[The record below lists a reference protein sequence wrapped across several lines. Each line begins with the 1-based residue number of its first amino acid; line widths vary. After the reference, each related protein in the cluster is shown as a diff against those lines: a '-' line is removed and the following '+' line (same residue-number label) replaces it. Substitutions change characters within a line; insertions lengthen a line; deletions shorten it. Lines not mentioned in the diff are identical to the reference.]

1 MKKPGQETAKKMS
14 VAAVKKASG
23 NTPEFRISEQPE
35 PEPEPRTAKRGH
47 LTELLGY

>member
-1 MKKPGQETAKKMS
+1 MRKVIGGPEPEPRTAKR
-14 VAAVKKASG
+14 G
-23 NTPEFRISEQPE
+23 HLTELLGGPE